1 LKPPVPA
8 LRLRLRRIE
17 TKPKP
22 VHVVQFQDFAGI
34 GKLPDLRAE
43 LDDII
48 ESIERGDGAS
58 DCHYRAGIDL
68 DEDSL
73 LTDQGIMHLHLGGK
87 DSDVIVFL
95 IQYADRVVLLETNT
109 HVHFRTQPAG
119 KNIVAPTQAWFRTLE
134 NDMAAGGGGGWVAF
148 CRRGRRC
155 YQAGRKAAEE
165 LRDKRA
171 ASIAAFKAKARLD

>member
-1 LKPPVPA
+1 MKPPAQA
-8 LRLRLRRIE
+8 LRQRLRRVE

-34 GKLPDLRAE
+34 GKLPVLRAE

-48 ESIERGDGAS
+48 ESIERGDGVS

-109 HVHFRTQPAG
+109 HMHFRTQPAG
-119 KNIVAPTQAWFRTLE
+119 KNIVALTQAWFRTLE
-134 NDMAAGGGGGWVAF
+134 NDMAAAAAGAVA
-148 CRRGRRC
+148 
-155 YQAGRKAAEE
+155 AATEAERKAAEE

-171 ASIAAFKAKARLD
+171 ASIAAFKAKASLD

>member
-1 LKPPVPA
+1 V
-8 LRLRLRRIE
+8 RRIE

-34 GKLPDLRAE
+34 GKLPELRAE

-48 ESIERGDGAS
+48 ESIERGDGVPER
-58 DCHYRAGIDL
+58 HYRAGIDL
-68 DEDSL
+68 DDDSL
-73 LTDQGIMHLHLGGK
+73 LADRGIMHLHLGGK

-119 KNIVAPTQAWFRTLE
+119 KNIVALTQAWLRTLE
-134 NDMAAGGGGGWVAF
+134 NDMALAAAGA
-148 CRRGRRC
+148 
-155 YQAGRKAAEE
+155 AAAATEAERKAAEE

-171 ASIAAFKAKARLD
+171 ASIAAFKAKAGLD

>member
-1 LKPPVPA
+1 LKPPAPA
-8 LRLRLRRIE
+8 LRQRVRRIE

-34 GKLPDLRAE
+34 GKLPELRAE

-48 ESIERGDGAS
+48 ESIERGDGVPER
-58 DCHYRAGIDL
+58 HYRAGIDL
-68 DEDSL
+68 DDDSL
-73 LTDQGIMHLHLGGK
+73 LADRGIMHLHLGGK

-119 KNIVAPTQAWFRTLE
+119 KNIVALTQAWLRTLE
-134 NDMAAGGGGGWVAF
+134 NDMALAAAGA
-148 CRRGRRC
+148 
-155 YQAGRKAAEE
+155 AAAATEAERKAAEE

-171 ASIAAFKAKARLD
+171 ASIAAFKAKAGLD

>member
-8 LRLRLRRIE
+8 LRQRLRRIE

-22 VHVVQFQDFAGI
+22 VHVIEFQDFAGI

-48 ESIERGDGAS
+48 ESIERGDGVS
-58 DCHYRAGIDL
+58 DRHYRAGIDL

-73 LTDQGIMHLHLGGK
+73 LADQGIMHLHLGGK
-87 DSDVIVFL
+87 NSDVIVFL
-95 IQYADRVVLLETNT
+95 IQYADRVMLLETNT
-109 HVHFRTQPAG
+109 HVHFQTQPAG
-119 KNIVAPTQAWFRTLE
+119 KNILALTQAWFRTLE
-134 NDMAAGGGGGWVAF
+134 NDMAAATAGAAAAAT
-148 CRRGRRC
+148 
-155 YQAGRKAAEE
+155 QAERKAAEA

-171 ASIAAFKAKARLD
+171 ASIAAFKAKARLE

>member
-1 LKPPVPA
+1 LKPPAPA
-8 LRLRLRRIE
+8 LRQRLRRIE
-17 TKPKP
+17 TKPKL

-34 GKLPDLRAE
+34 GKLPELRAE
-43 LDDII
+43 FDDII
-48 ESIERGDGAS
+48 ESIERGDGVS
-58 DCHYRAGIDL
+58 DRHYRAGIDL

-109 HVHFRTQPAG
+109 HIHFRTQPAG
-119 KNIVAPTQAWFRTLE
+119 KNIVALTQAWFRTLE
-134 NDMAAGGGGGWVAF
+134 NDMAAAAADAVA
-148 CRRGRRC
+148 
-155 YQAGRKAAEE
+155 AATEAERKAAEE

>member
-1 LKPPVPA
+1 MKPPAPA
-8 LRLRLRRIE
+8 LRQRLRRIE

-34 GKLPDLRAE
+34 GKLLELRAE

-48 ESIERGDGAS
+48 ESIERGDGVS

-73 LTDQGIMHLHLGGK
+73 LADQGIMHLHLGGK

-119 KNIVAPTQAWFRTLE
+119 KNIVALTQAWFRSLE
-134 NDMAAGGGGGWVAF
+134 NDMAAAAAGAVA
-148 CRRGRRC
+148 
-155 YQAGRKAAEE
+155 AATDAERKAAEE

-171 ASIAAFKAKARLD
+171 ASIAAFRAKARLD

>member
-1 LKPPVPA
+1 M
-8 LRLRLRRIE
+8 RRIE

-34 GKLPDLRAE
+34 GKLPELRAE

-48 ESIERGDGAS
+48 ESIERGDGVPER
-58 DCHYRAGIDL
+58 HYRAGIDL
-68 DEDSL
+68 DDDSL
-73 LTDQGIMHLHLGGK
+73 LADRGIMHLHLGGK

-119 KNIVAPTQAWFRTLE
+119 KNIVALTQAWLRTLE
-134 NDMAAGGGGGWVAF
+134 NDMALAAAGA
-148 CRRGRRC
+148 
-155 YQAGRKAAEE
+155 AAAATEAERKAAEE

-171 ASIAAFKAKARLD
+171 ASIAAFKAKAGLD

>member
-1 LKPPVPA
+1 MKPPAPA
-8 LRLRLRRIE
+8 LRQRVRRIE

-34 GKLPDLRAE
+34 GKLPELRAE

-48 ESIERGDGAS
+48 ESIERGDGVPER
-58 DCHYRAGIDL
+58 HYRAGIDL
-68 DEDSL
+68 DDDSL
-73 LTDQGIMHLHLGGK
+73 LADRGIMHLHLGGK

-119 KNIVAPTQAWFRTLE
+119 KNIVALTQAWLRTLE
-134 NDMAAGGGGGWVAF
+134 NDMALAAAGA
-148 CRRGRRC
+148 
-155 YQAGRKAAEE
+155 AAAATEAERKAAEE

-171 ASIAAFKAKARLD
+171 ASIAAFKAKAGLD